1 MADAEKT
8 DPAAAPL
15 PTEQLVA
22 QIDPGAELLAD
33 LPISSTEEDLLA
45 RLPVAQRIV
54 ELACAAPVTA
64 PRVVALTGG
73 PGAGKSSVLRMVT
86 DLLADRG
93 DAATVSIDGAGY
105 PSAQA
110 LANVV
115 MNELTRFFGAAG
127 VVDASDK
134 VRDTLASY
142 GGMVAGIARF
152 AGVKVDVEGALK
164 RSPEALRTELIEMTQ
179 EVGKRIV
186 IVIDHVDRLPPV
198 ELGAMIA
205 ALRFYAAIPYVA
217 IVVALDR
224 RASTL
229 RLART
234 AGIDPSA
241 LERLVQ
247 VELALPPAD
256 RVLLARVV
264 AGGLDR
270 LAHRLGRSL
279 DAALALFDPDGPGR
293 ADHPAGL
300 GLALVVTPRDA
311 KRAVNAITA
320 ALPLVPD
327 ATDSL
332 DAVLDIMLR
341 VLVPEIDGPRLDE
354 RHRLDDVGR
363 AALYAEL
370 AGRLGGHRRVTA
382 AREALRTLIK
392 PPA

>member
-142 GGMVAGIARF
+142 GGMVAGIARSS
-152 AGVKVDVEGALK
+152 G
-164 RSPEALRTELIEMTQ
+164 
-179 EVGKRIV
+179 
-186 IVIDHVDRLPPV
+186 
-198 ELGAMIA
+198 
-205 ALRFYAAIPYVA
+205 
-217 IVVALDR
+217 R
-224 RASTL
+224 RRRCA
-229 RLART
+229 
-234 AGIDPSA
+234 PS
-241 LERLVQ
+241 
-247 VELALPPAD
+247 
-256 RVLLARVV
+256 
-264 AGGLDR
+264 
-270 LAHRLGRSL
+270 
-279 DAALALFDPDGPGR
+279 
-293 ADHPAGL
+293 
-300 GLALVVTPRDA
+300 
-311 KRAVNAITA
+311 
-320 ALPLVPD
+320 
-327 ATDSL
+327 
-332 DAVLDIMLR
+332 
-341 VLVPEIDGPRLDE
+341 
-354 RHRLDDVGR
+354 
-363 AALYAEL
+363 
-370 AGRLGGHRRVTA
+370 
-382 AREALRTLIK
+382 
-392 PPA
+392 